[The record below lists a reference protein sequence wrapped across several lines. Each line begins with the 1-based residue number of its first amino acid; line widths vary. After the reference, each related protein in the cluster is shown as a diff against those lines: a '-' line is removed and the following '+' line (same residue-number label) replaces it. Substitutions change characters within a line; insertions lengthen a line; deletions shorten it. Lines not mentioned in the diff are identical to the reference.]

1 MDETIKPRMRT
12 IDAAIRELKEADP
25 ETAITKYYLR
35 QLIVTNQ
42 IPHVKAGKKYLLD
55 MRLLE
60 DFLGG
65 GSSSAPALPETV
77 GGIRKLEPR
86 LIF

>member
-1 MDETIKPRMRT
+1 MDEIIKPRMRT

-42 IPHVKAGKKYLLD
+42 IPHVKAGKKYLLN
-55 MRLLE
+55 MAVLE

-65 GSSSAPALPETV
+65 GSSSAAMPETV